1 MRKLVTIAFVLLA
14 GNVFS
19 QSAKLSGH
27 VTDSSGSIMPGARV
41 KVYHTDQVVKEVATS
56 ATGDFEIPLEP
67 GDYKIEITAPDFQ
80 PYVQTVSVTPD
91 LPPLAVSMNV
101 AQLEQTIEVTAV
113 ANQVSIEPD
122 ASLKTT
128 ILENEFV
135 DTLPD
140 ETDDLVNYLQQVA
153 GARGEAG
160 ADTIFV
166 IDGFTS
172 GRVPPKDQIQEVRI
186 NNNPFSAEYS
196 GVGFTR
202 TEIVSKAG
210 TGSFPG
216 TTNFLFRD
224 DVLNARN
231 PFALTRPPYQQRNF
245 NSSFS
250 GPVIANKFTLNLN
263 LRDNE
268 NQLSDTVRAILPT
281 GQISDPVVMPNTN
294 RAGNMRG
301 QWALSPNH
309 SVTFNLDI
317 NAFRTRTRAL
327 AVLFCRNAHLQGTLR
342 IRSTKYAKPRF

>member
-210 TGSFPG
+210 TGSFHG
-216 TTNFLFRD
+216 TNKLPVSRRCLQCQESFRI
-224 DVLNARN
+224 NAASL
-231 PFALTRPPYQQRNF
+231 PAKEF
-245 NSSFS
+245 
-250 GPVIANKFTLNLN
+250 
-263 LRDNE
+263 
-268 NQLSDTVRAILPT
+268 QLEL
-281 GQISDPVVMPNTN
+281 Q
-294 RAGNMRG
+294 RAGHR
-301 QWALSPNH
+301 
-309 SVTFNLDI
+309 
-317 NAFRTRTRAL
+317 
-327 AVLFCRNAHLQGTLR
+327 
-342 IRSTKYAKPRF
+342 K